1 MEKII
6 FVVVFV
12 ITFIIT
18 AHMGDLS
25 LCYTI
30 LVFLVM
36 AIMFLIK
43 ESTSNQ
49 VFWNSYL
56 NKSLFY
62 IFILGL
68 SIGIYALAL
77 NLTTFNLK
85 EIMVTDYKYIE
96 PNKLMADKT
105 NDDKLGL
112 RNIDTNRFWFHME
125 KEDVERFKNCKD
137 KTVNLRYVKGYDLF
151 LGKKFYNDD
160 INRTYETLQ
169 VVCDDK

>member
-36 AIMFLIK
+36 AIIFLIK

-62 IFILGL
+62 IFVLGL
-68 SIGIYALAL
+68 SIAIYTLAL

-96 PNKLMADKT
+96 PSKLMVDKT

-160 INRTYETLQ
+160 INSTYETLQ